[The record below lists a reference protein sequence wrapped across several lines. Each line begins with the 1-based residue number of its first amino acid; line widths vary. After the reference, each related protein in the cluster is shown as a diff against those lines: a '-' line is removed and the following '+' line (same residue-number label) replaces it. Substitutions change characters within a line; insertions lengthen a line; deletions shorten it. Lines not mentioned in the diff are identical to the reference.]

1 MASGTDVPKIRCMS
15 SGADTP
21 QTNGS
26 VRVVVVDDDS
36 LVRGLITRALG
47 RAGFVTFEAADGQ
60 EGLDIVLDLSALEEP
75 PAVMVVDRHMPVMD
89 GDALVREIRAIEE
102 FEFLPII
109 MMSAEPGAEGLFD
122 AFVAKPFANSELIS
136 LIERLLKP

>member
-1 MASGTDVPKIRCMS
+1 MS

>member
-1 MASGTDVPKIRCMS
+1 MS
-15 SGADTP
+15 SGADTTL
-21 QTNGS
+21 TNGS

-36 LVRGLITRALG
+36 LVRGLITRALV

-60 EGLDIVLDLSALEEP
+60 EGLDIVLDLAALDEP

-89 GDALVREIRAIEE
+89 GDELVREIRAIEE

-109 MMSAEPGAEGLFD
+109 MMSAEPGVAGSYD

-136 LIERLLKP
+136 LIATLLKP

>member
-1 MASGTDVPKIRCMS
+1 MS

-21 QTNGS
+21 LTNGS

-36 LVRGLITRALG
+36 LVRSLITRALG

-60 EGLDIVLDLSALEEP
+60 EGLDIVLDLSALDEP

-89 GDALVREIRAIEE
+89 GDELVREIRAMEE
-102 FEFLPII
+102 FQFLPII
-109 MMSAEPGAEGLFD
+109 MMSAEPGAKGSFD

-136 LIERLLKP
+136 LIERLLGP

>member
-1 MASGTDVPKIRCMS
+1 MMT
-15 SGADTP
+15 
-21 QTNGS
+21 
-26 VRVVVVDDDS
+26 
-36 LVRGLITRALG
+36 LVRSLITRALG
-47 RAGFVTFEAADGQ
+47 RVGFVTFEAADGQ

-89 GDALVREIRAIEE
+89 GDELVREIRAIEE

-109 MMSAEPGAEGLFD
+109 MMSAEPGVEGSFD

-136 LIERLLKP
+136 LIERLLRP